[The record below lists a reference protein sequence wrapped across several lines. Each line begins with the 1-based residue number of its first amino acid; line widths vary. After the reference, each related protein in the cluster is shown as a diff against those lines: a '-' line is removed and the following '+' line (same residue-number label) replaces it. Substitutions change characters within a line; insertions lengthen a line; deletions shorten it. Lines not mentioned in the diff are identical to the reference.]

1 MRMSFAHGVAAM
13 AIAVSSLSGAAQAQE
28 AAPASTQTDSNL
40 PGQDATPGS
49 VQDSSNAG
57 QTSDVVVTGSRIR
70 RQDFSTPSPIVTLDS
85 KTFEAQG
92 TTNVTDFLRAYPAL
106 VGSGGSANNSGDRA
120 GIGETGLNTLDLRN
134 LGRQRTLTLVDGR
147 RHVAGIPGEQSVDI
161 NTIPTDLIE
170 GVDILTGGASA
181 IYGADGVSGVV
192 NFRLRQILTG

>member
-1 MRMSFAHGVAAM
+1 MTFLAVRMMTLLPSPFKSILVRAESKDLQGVNVMRMSFAHGVAAM

-92 TTNVTDFLRAYPAL
+92 TTNVTDFLRAYPRWSVRA
-106 VGSGGSANNSGDRA
+106 GRPTTRAIAPGSARPA
-120 GIGETGLNTLDLRN
+120 
-134 LGRQRTLTLVDGR
+134 
-147 RHVAGIPGEQSVDI
+147 
-161 NTIPTDLIE
+161 
-170 GVDILTGGASA
+170 
-181 IYGADGVSGVV
+181 
-192 NFRLRQILTG
+192 